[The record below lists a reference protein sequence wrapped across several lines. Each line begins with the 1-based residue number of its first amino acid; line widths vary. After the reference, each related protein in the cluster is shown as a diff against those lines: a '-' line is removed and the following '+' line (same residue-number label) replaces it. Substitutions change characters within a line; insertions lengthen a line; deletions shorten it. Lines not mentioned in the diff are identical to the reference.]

1 MSLLEVSNLRIRLQT
16 HRGPADAV
24 RGVSFSLARGETL
37 GLIGESGCGKS
48 ITAMSLMGLLPD
60 SAEVTGSIRFDGQ
73 ELAGVAPHRV
83 TRMGLVH
90 VPQGR
95 QIIPTLS
102 VEENLLIG
110 AGSLPGLGRAEL
122 DSRLAGEYD
131 RFPVLRERRRISGG
145 SLSGGEQQMLAVSRA
160 LMMRPRVLMLDE
172 PSLGL
177 APLII
182 TGIFGALRALAASGV
197 TVLLVEQVA
206 FAALKIADHGYVLQT
221 GRIAMS
227 GPPSELLKDPELV
240 SRYLG

>member
-1 MSLLEVSNLRIRLQT
+1 MSLLSIQGLEVGFGGVRVLHGIDIDVEAGALVAIVGANGAGKTTLLRALSR
-16 HRGPADAV
+16 
-24 RGVSFSLARGETL
+24 
-37 GLIGESGCGKS
+37 
-48 ITAMSLMGLLPD
+48 LLPLQG
-60 SAEVTGSIRFDGQ
+60 GSIRFDGRD
-73 ELAGVAPHRV
+73 LGGMAPHHV

-102 VEENLLIG
+102 VEDNLMIG
-110 AGSLPGLGRAEL
+110 AGSLPGLSRA
-122 DSRLAGEYD
+122 DIASRLEGEFA
-131 RFPVLRERRRISGG
+131 RFPVLRERRRIPGG

-177 APLII
+177 VPQII
-182 TGIFGALRALAASGV
+182 TGIFAALRALAASGV

-221 GRIAMS
+221 GRIVMS
-227 GPPSELLKDPELV
+227 GPPAQLLQDPALI

>member
-1 MSLLEVSNLRIRLQT
+1 MSLLTIQGLEVGFGGVTVLHGIDLDIAAGSLVAIVGANGAGKTTLLRALSR
-16 HRGPADAV
+16 
-24 RGVSFSLARGETL
+24 
-37 GLIGESGCGKS
+37 
-48 ITAMSLMGLLPD
+48 LLPLR
-60 SAEVTGSIRFDGQ
+60 AGSIRFDGQ
-73 ELAGVAPHRV
+73 ELAEVAPHRV

-102 VEENLLIG
+102 VEDNLLIG
-110 AGSLPGLGRAEL
+110 AGSLPGLSRADLET
-122 DSRLAGEYD
+122 RLAGEFE
-131 RFPVLRERRRISGG
+131 RFPVLRERRRIPGG

-177 APLII
+177 APQII
-182 TGIFGALRALAASGV
+182 TSIFGALRALAASGV

-227 GPPSELLKDPELV
+227 GPPSELLKDPDLV